1 MKFFKTA
8 LAVAAILCASAGSAL
23 AADNLTVTVGS
34 GKTLACKDLA
44 TVCFNEHMVVD
55 HLGNIIDPMPASGG
69 TVGISGTLPAF
80 AATPTF
86 NIGTAPTITVSGAY
100 PADVSATAQ
109 SLASTLNAAY
119 TLTLANGQ
127 GVTTFAVTGL
137 TASAATLT
145 IEASDDAGTTW
156 AAVNGI
162 APATGALFTT
172 LTADQQFRVN
182 SAGRTRLRLRVSTAG
197 SGTITVA
204 SNISTATSAVALS
217 SPIPAGTN
225 NIGTVQPGNTANT
238 TPWLTTETPATAG
251 GLTNYVLEP
260 AASDNHANIKNGA
273 GQVYGIHVFNNQAT
287 INYGRLYNAATGF
300 NGCASATN
308 LIYEFQIPGN
318 TTGAGFV
325 VAVPEG
331 LAFGTGISICVTS
344 TFGQTSVAS
353 ATASAISLNVLYK

>member
-1 MKFFKTA
+1 MLKTFRAGLLAFTALCLAPIAAHAACPTAPTYTGLSGLDAATVAKTLQTVTSSGSSQQLSTPLMHGNDGTTIPKA
-8 LAVAAILCASAGSAL
+8 LAVDANCNLDVNIMAGL
-23 AADNLTVTVGS
+23 
-34 GKTLACKDLA
+34 
-44 TVCFNEHMVVD
+44 
-55 HLGNIIDPMPASGG
+55 
-69 TVGISGTLPAF
+69 
-80 AATPTF
+80 
-86 NIGTAPTITVSGAY
+86 
-100 PADVSATAQ
+100 ADVSATAQ

-127 GVTTFAVTGL
+127 AVTTFAVTGL